1 MRFVKITIIS
11 GGKPGN
17 HNLNDL
23 LQWFGASLGL
33 FNVRDRDSS
42 CFRIFIILVRDLK
55 EGSKGLTSDEI
66 AELTGLTRG
75 TVVHHLNKLMESGL
89 IISAGGKYYLK
100 VNNLEELVDDVESNV
115 LKTLA
120 KLRRIGK
127 EIDGILGL

>member
-11 GGKPGN
+11 GGNPGK
-17 HNLNDL
+17 HNLNEL

-42 CFRIFIILVRDLK
+42 CFRIFIVLVRDLK
-55 EGSKGLTSDEI
+55 QGSEGLNSDEI

-89 IISAGGKYYLK
+89 IINAANKYYLK
-100 VNNLEELVDDVESNV
+100 VNNLEELVDEVEANV
-115 LKTLA
+115 LKTLS
-120 KLRRIGK
+120 KLRNVGK